1 MISEL
6 LRDKYQLEGKMR
18 VNPSER
24 TLRTQYFD
32 TLNRISRSHLG
43 SFFAVLPEITTPL
56 LFRGGSSDV
65 WNMQQVFM
73 DRQYDIE
80 IHEPRRILDLGA
92 YVGYTAVYFANRF
105 PGASIISVEPPGSN
119 FDTLVANTAAYPN
132 IRCLPA
138 AVWHERAELALA
150 DCSYGDWGLSFM
162 PGNADQPV
170 ENVPG
175 YTITNI
181 LEMHGWSGVDLIKCS
196 SHGGRVDALLRPRPD
211 WLEKTAT
218 VITRPG
224 AQGWQAGDAEKLA
237 AALPAAEFQR
247 STHGPLVIFSR
258 RSMEF
263 RPLEPPANTLHL
275 IAWTPQ
281 TRAFTVSN
289 VKDRLG
295 FYRFGYAGIQLTP
308 NALGSPAASV
318 AMRLKL
324 SGHSRFN
331 ATIGTGKAPPSL
343 VRFRVEIVDA
353 ETGTIALSAEHSLH
367 EDETFDW
374 DAEFAPAWGPHDVI
388 LSTENIEAHQ
398 GDKCMR
404 QTAHF
409 IDPRLQ

>member
-1 MISEL
+1 VIAEL
-6 LRDKYQLEGKMR
+6 LRAKYQLEAE
-18 VNPSER
+18 VQADPNEH

-32 TLNRISRSHLG
+32 TLDRISRSHFG

-56 LFRGGSSDV
+56 LFRGASSDL
-65 WNMQQVFM
+65 WNMQQVFL
-73 DRQYDIE
+73 DRQYDVE
-80 IHEPRRILDLGA
+80 MPEPHKILDLGA

-105 PGASIISVEPPGSN
+105 PNASIISVEPPGSN

-138 AVWHERAELALA
+138 AVWHERTELALA

-162 PGNADQPV
+162 PGNAGQPV

-181 LEMHGWSGVDLIKCS
+181 LEMHGWNGVDLIKCS
-196 SHGGRVDALLRPRPD
+196 SHGGRVDSLLRPRPD

-224 AQGWQAGDAEKLA
+224 AQGWQAGDAEKLE
-237 AALPAAEFQR
+237 AALPEAEFQR
-247 STHGPLVIFSR
+247 RTHEPLVIFRR

-263 RPLEPPANTLHL
+263 HPLEPLANTLHL
-275 IAWTPQ
+275 IARTPQ
-281 TRAFTVSN
+281 TRTFTLSN

-295 FYRFGYAGIQLTP
+295 FYRLGYAGIQLTP
-308 NALGSPAASV
+308 NARGSPVPSV
-318 AMRLKL
+318 SMLVNL
-324 SGHSRFN
+324 TGHSRFST
-331 ATIGTGKAPPSL
+331 TIGTGKVSPSP
-343 VRFRVEIVDA
+343 VRFKVQIVRAD
-353 ETGTIALSAEHSLH
+353 TGAITLCAEHSLH
-367 EDETFDW
+367 ENETFDW
-374 DAEFAPAWGPHDVI
+374 DAEFAPAWGRYNVI
-388 LSTENIEAHQ
+388 LSTENIEGQEADQ
-398 GDKCMR
+398 GMR